1 MEQFYEQSVA
11 EGKSLK
17 KSLFYGLCCLG
28 IGVFLIAALICAA
41 NVFGRD
47 PSAFAVSWWSIAGL
61 AISLAASGALF
72 MHKDHLR
79 MEYDYIYRDGTLEIS
94 GVLNRRRRRRLV
106 AIDLQ
111 RVTEAGPA
119 TGDAYAAMARSRK
132 ARMHRWYGTQ
142 CRYYLVYMEENVRH
156 AALLELDEQ
165 LAALI
170 RRRLPAGAWRGE
182 EGKN

>member
-1 MEQFYEQSVA
+1 MEHFFEQSVA

-17 KSLFYGLCCLG
+17 KSLLYALCCLG
-28 IGVFLIAALICAA
+28 IAVFLIVALICAA

-47 PSAFAVSWWSIAGL
+47 PSAFVVKWKSVVGLAVSL
-61 AISLAASGALF
+61 VASGALF
-72 MHKDHLR
+72 MLKDHLR
-79 MEYDYIYRDGTLEIS
+79 MEYDYIYRDGILEIS
-94 GVLNRRRRRRLV
+94 GVLNRRRRKRLV
-106 AIDLQ
+106 TIDLQ

-119 TGDAYAAMARSRK
+119 TGDALAAMARSGK
-132 ARMHRWYGTQ
+132 ARLHRWYGTQ
-142 CRYYLVYMEENVRH
+142 CRYYLIYMEENVRH

>member
-1 MEQFYEQSVA
+1 MEQFFEQSVA

-17 KSLFYGLCCLG
+17 KSLLYALCCLG
-28 IGVFLIAALICAA
+28 IAVFLIVALICAA

-47 PSAFAVSWWSIAGL
+47 PSAFVVNWKSVVGL
-61 AISLAASGALF
+61 AVRQVASGALF
-72 MHKDHLR
+72 MLKDHLR
-79 MEYDYIYRDGTLEIS
+79 MEYDYIYRDGILEIS
-94 GVLNRRRRRRLV
+94 GVLNRRRRKRLV
-106 AIDLQ
+106 TIDLQ

-119 TGDAYAAMARSRK
+119 TGDANAAMARSRN
-132 ARMHRWYGTQ
+132 ARFHRWYGAQ
-142 CRYYLVYMEENVRH
+142 CRYYLIYIEENVRH

-170 RRRLPAGAWRGE
+170 RRRLPAAAWRGE

>member
-1 MEQFYEQSVA
+1 MEHFFEQSVA

-17 KSLFYGLCCLG
+17 KSLLYALCCLG
-28 IGVFLIAALICAA
+28 IAVFLIAALICAA

-47 PSAFAVSWWSIAGL
+47 PSAFVVNWWSVVGL
-61 AISLAASGALF
+61 AIGLVASGTLF
-72 MHKDHLR
+72 MCKDHLR
-79 MEYDYIYRDGTLEIS
+79 MEYDYIYRDGMLEIC
-94 GVLNRRRRRRLV
+94 GVLNRRRRKRL
-106 AIDLQ
+106 ATIDLQ

-119 TGDAYAAMARSRK
+119 TSDALAAMVRSGK
-132 ARMHRWYGTQ
+132 ARLHRWYGTQ
-142 CRYYLVYMEENVRH
+142 CRYYLIYMEENVRH

-170 RRRLPAGAWRGE
+170 RRRLPAGAWRDE